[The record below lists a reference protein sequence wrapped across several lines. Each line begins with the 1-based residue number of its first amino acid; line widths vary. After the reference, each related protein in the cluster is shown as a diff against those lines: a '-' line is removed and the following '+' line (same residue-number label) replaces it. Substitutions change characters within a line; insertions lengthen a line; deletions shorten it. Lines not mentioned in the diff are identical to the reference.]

1 VAVPGIVSHL
11 DLWWEDPIASRF
23 FRRLASLG
31 RLIIFDKRDT
41 GLSDSAPGDLS
52 LEQRMEDVQAVMRA
66 CGSSRAVLFGY
77 SEGGPMSILFAA
89 TYPER
94 VTSLILAAAAARWS
108 PAPDYPCGRQS
119 AEVFETFEHLASA
132 GWGQGGSI
140 ELYAPS
146 LAGSARA
153 RQEIARWERM
163 AASPSALLRMLRL
176 CRSIDVRDTLAAI
189 RVPTLII
196 QRKDD
201 RITPTC
207 HGRYLA
213 DHIAGA
219 RYFEQPGDH
228 LLWLGDTDAM
238 FAEIERFLTGAS
250 RPVEADRVLA
260 TILRVEVA
268 DSYHDA
274 ISQHVRSHR
283 GRLINSG
290 DDGVLATFDGPGRAI
305 RCAAAIREAA
315 ITDGIQIRAAVH
327 TGEVEFLDD
336 AVAGASVHVTDR
348 VAALAQPAEILV
360 TRTVKDLVAGS
371 GISFADRGSSEP
383 TATADE
389 WPLFAVVG
397 V

>member
-1 VAVPGIVSHL
+1 
-11 DLWWEDPIASRF
+11 
-23 FRRLASLG
+23 
-31 RLIIFDKRDT
+31 
-41 GLSDSAPGDLS
+41 
-52 LEQRMEDVQAVMRA
+52 
-66 CGSSRAVLFGY
+66 
-77 SEGGPMSILFAA
+77 
-89 TYPER
+89 
-94 VTSLILAAAAARWS
+94 
-108 PAPDYPCGRQS
+108 
-119 AEVFETFEHLASA
+119 
-132 GWGQGGSI
+132 
-140 ELYAPS
+140 
-146 LAGSARA
+146 
-153 RQEIARWERM
+153 M

-176 CRSIDVRDTLAAI
+176 CRSIDVRDTLSAI

-196 QRKDD
+196 QREDD
-201 RITPTC
+201 RITPAC

-268 DSYHDA
+268 DSYHGA

-315 ITDGIQIRAAVH
+315 ITDGIQTRAAVH

-336 AVAGASVHVTDR
+336 TVAGASVHVTDR
-348 VAALAQPAEILV
+348 IAALAQPAEILV

-371 GISFADRGSSEP
+371 GISFADRGSYEP
-383 TATADE
+383 TATADG

>member
-1 VAVPGIVSHL
+1 V
-11 DLWWEDPIASRF
+11 
-23 FRRLASLG
+23 
-31 RLIIFDKRDT
+31 
-41 GLSDSAPGDLS
+41 
-52 LEQRMEDVQAVMRA
+52 
-66 CGSSRAVLFGY
+66 FG
-77 SEGGPMSILFAA
+77 F
-89 TYPER
+89 
-94 VTSLILAAAAARWS
+94 
-108 PAPDYPCGRQS
+108 
-119 AEVFETFEHLASA
+119 FEHLASA

-140 ELYAPS
+140 DLYAPS

-176 CRSIDVRDTLAAI
+176 CRSIDVRDVLAAI

-196 QRKDD
+196 QREND
-201 RITPTC
+201 RVTPPC

-238 FAEIERFLTGAS
+238 FAEIERFLTAAS

-260 TILRVEVA
+260 TILRVAVA

-283 GRLINSG
+283 GRLISSG

-315 ITDGIQIRAAVH
+315 ITDGIRIRAAVH
-327 TGEVEFLDD
+327 TGEVEFL
-336 AVAGASVHVTDR
+336 AGTVAGNSIHVTDC

-383 TATADE
+383 TATADG